1 MIRRADLD
9 LEVSVEL
16 GFKVLGFSWFLFLV
30 FMLKSYG
37 LEGPFVFLFSFFLD
51 SPGFGVTFKLSF
63 PNL

>member
-30 FMLKSYG
+30 FMLKFYG
-37 LEGPFVFLFSFFLD
+37 LEGPGVLDLFALLYLVRT
-51 SPGFGVTFKLSF
+51 SPL
-63 PNL
+63 

>member
-30 FMLKSYG
+30 FMLKFYG
-37 LEGPFVFLFSFFLD
+37 LEGPGVLDLFALLYLIRT
-51 SPGFGVTFKLSF
+51 SPL
-63 PNL
+63 

>member
-9 LEVSVEL
+9 LEVCVEL

-37 LEGPFVFLFSFFLD
+37 LEGPFVFLFSFFLILL
-51 SPGFGVTFKLSF
+51 GLV
-63 PNL
+63 